1 MGVFYDSAAE
11 KAQKEKERLEHEETI
26 RLLEEAVARAQVAQE
41 QAEERLRQLEQAE
54 TLRAEQAEERLRQ
67 LEQAETLRAEEAK
80 TLQDAAE
87 RARRNYDEQERIS
100 LQERDEN
107 DKRRNRAQDARSR
120 RLVGR

>member
-1 MGVFYDSAAE
+1 MGVFWDSAAE
-11 KAQKEKERLEHEETI
+11 KAKKETERLAHEETI
-26 RLLEEAVARAQVAQE
+26 RLLEETVARAKVAQE

-100 LQERDEN
+100 LQESIEN
-107 DKRRNRAQDARSR
+107 DKRRNRAQGERSKR
-120 RLVGR
+120 MFGR